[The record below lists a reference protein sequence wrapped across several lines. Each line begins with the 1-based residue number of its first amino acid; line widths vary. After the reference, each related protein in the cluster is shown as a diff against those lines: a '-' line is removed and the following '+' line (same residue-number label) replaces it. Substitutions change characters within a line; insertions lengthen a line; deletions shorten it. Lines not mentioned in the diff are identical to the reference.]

1 MRRSARTPPRG
12 GVVAAWRYLL
22 AGAILLAAASSA
34 LADADV
40 FFAPGL
46 VQANPGDEFEMGF
59 RVAAC
64 DDSICLTQLYM
75 SFDHT
80 LVELVE
86 ASEGSLYANINPNF
100 WTWSVLEEEEPGLWH
115 LATTTFPAGSYIV
128 PPGEL
133 FHLRFE
139 VLPGASGYTP
149 VHIVS
154 IAMTDVRR
162 DPLPVASAVDGHILI
177 GDTGVGVDLPVA
189 CVGPAAPNPF
199 VGVTTIA
206 FAVPDAAGIWSV
218 DIYDL
223 NGRLVRRLEV
233 PSGTGAGSIVWD
245 GRNGSGATA
254 SSGVYFVRL
263 SGGGGSAQTRIVKL
277 N

>member
-1 MRRSARTPPRG
+1 
-12 GVVAAWRYLL
+12 VL
-22 AGAILLAAASSA
+22 AGVLVLGAAATA
-34 LADADV
+34 VADADV

-46 VQANPGDEFEMGF
+46 VQVNPGQEFEMGF

-115 LATTTFPAGSYIV
+115 LASTTFPAGSYIV

-133 FHLRFE
+133 FHLRFG

-149 VHIVS
+149 VHVVS
-154 IAMTDVRR
+154 VALTDVRR
-162 DPLPVASAVDGHILI
+162 DPLPVTSAMDGHILI
-177 GDTGVGVDLPVA
+177 GDTDVEFDLPA
-189 CVGPAAPNPF
+189 ASLGPAAPNPF
-199 VGVTTIA
+199 VGATSIA
-206 FAVPDAAGIWSV
+206 FSVPDATEVWSV

-233 PSGTGAGSIVWD
+233 PSGSRTGSVAWD
-245 GRNGSGATA
+245 GRTRSGAAA